1 MTTTEKVAYMK
12 GLMEGMQIDEST
24 NEGKLFKLV
33 NEILDDLSKDVAD
46 LQDYTAELTE
56 QVDAVDED
64 LNTLEEDFYDDW
76 DDEDEC
82 AGCPGCDG
90 VEDDEDEEYY
100 DVTCPSCGEEFE
112 VDEDTLLDGG
122 IDCPNCNEHLEFDF
136 DCDEESDEQE

>member
-12 GLMEGMQIDEST
+12 GLMEGMKVDETT
-24 NEGKLFKLV
+24 NEGKLFALIA
-33 NEILDDLSKDVAD
+33 EILDDLSKDVAD

-64 LNTLEEDFYDDW
+64 LNLLEEDFYENW

-82 AGCPGCDG
+82 DCCCGCD
-90 VEDDEDEEYY
+90 EDDDEYY
-100 DVTCPSCGEEFE
+100 DVTCPSCGEDFE

-122 IDCPNCNEHLEFDF
+122 IDCPYCNEHLEFDF
-136 DCDEESDEQE
+136 DCEDDDEADEQE